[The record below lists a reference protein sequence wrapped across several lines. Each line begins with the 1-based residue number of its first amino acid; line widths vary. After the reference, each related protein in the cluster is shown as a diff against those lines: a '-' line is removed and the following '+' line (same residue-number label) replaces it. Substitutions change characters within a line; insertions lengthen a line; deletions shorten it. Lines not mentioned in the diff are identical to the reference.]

1 MVERKVQ
8 DMTRIDDFSSA
19 IRDPGKDFKRS
30 SQSYTSTE
38 HPLPSAT
45 NMASIIRL
53 QKVDRKL
60 TSLTLSLSS
69 SSLLPALTLRR
80 Q

>member
-1 MVERKVQ
+1 MAVAMEELKVQ

-19 IRDPGKDFKRS
+19 IRDPGKDSKRS

-38 HPLPSAT
+38 RPLPSAT

-53 QKVDRKL
+53 RKVGK
-60 TSLTLSLSS
+60 SLTFLTLNLSS
-69 SSLLPALTLRR
+69 SSLLLA
-80 Q
+80 